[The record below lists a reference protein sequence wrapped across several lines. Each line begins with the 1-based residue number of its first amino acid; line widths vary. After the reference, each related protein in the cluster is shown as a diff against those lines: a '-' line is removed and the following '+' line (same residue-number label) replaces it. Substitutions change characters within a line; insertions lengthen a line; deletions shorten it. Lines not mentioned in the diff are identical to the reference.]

1 MSKVMATWRDA
12 IEGARVW
19 GRDAAADFRGVVRE
33 ISGRT
38 AAEPQPEQD
47 PWRWPPPIEQGQ
59 EPPGPA
65 WLAREADGR
74 ILEVDAD
81 GYPGR
86 EADPGDGRPVA
97 EAGDQADADY
107 HRWAQE
113 GERGNP
119 PASAPLDP
127 SD

>member
-1 MSKVMATWRDA
+1 RQLTGWRQFTDERTQEMSKVMVTWRDA

-19 GRDAAADFRGVVRE
+19 GRDAAVGFREVVKE

-86 EADPGDGRPVA
+86 VADPGDGRP
-97 EAGDQADADY
+97 
-107 HRWAQE
+107 
-113 GERGNP
+113 
-119 PASAPLDP
+119 
-127 SD
+127 